1 MVELENA
8 AGFTTPAL
16 LQGAFDVSLKT
27 SGDYAR
33 IAYMQYALA
42 MYEPKEAEFTL
53 TARRIRLTLSQ
64 GWEKQGQLFYSGEV
78 LIRLG
83 EVMIPAGSRLELPGF
98 RDTAELLIDGRF
110 SARLGLAPYRFDS
123 PEGEHDLCLRLW
135 NTMANR
141 LERYA
146 VPSGLTQPPVITV

>member
-16 LQGAFDVSLKT
+16 LQGEFDVSLKT
-27 SGDYAR
+27 SGDYDRVAHR
-33 IAYMQYALA
+33 QYSLA
-42 MYEPKEAEFTL
+42 MYDPKEAEFTL

-98 RDTAELLIDGRF
+98 RAIAELLVDGRG
-110 SARLGLAPYRFDS
+110 SVRLGLAPYRFDLPAGRHVLS
-123 PEGEHDLCLRLW
+123 LRLW

-146 VPSGLTQPPVITV
+146 VPSGLTHPPVVTL